1 MKKTRLCELLGIE
14 YPIIQAAMDWI
25 TNAELVAAVSNAGG
39 LGVLGPNAGQ
49 RTVTTSVIET
59 GERLR
64 REIRRTKS
72 LTDKP
77 FGVNLISNKG
87 ADDFSYDHFSD
98 QCQRVILEEGVP
110 VVVTVGDGPGT
121 YTSSLKEAGIKVLHR
136 PISTTRATAVEAEQA
151 GVDALA
157 CVGFEGGGHPGSV
170 GESTS
175 VLVPQI
181 VDVVG
186 IPVVAGGGIGDGR
199 GIVAALAWGAEGAYL
214 GTRFMVT
221 RECGAH
227 ENMKRA
233 IVEAADES
241 TIALPSTLGA
251 MRALKNPMTARCRE
265 MQESGC
271 SLREITDMY
280 HSGYLK
286 GMLEGDSETGT
297 FVCGAACALVTS
309 VQSASAVVRE
319 LVEQADQVLAKLV
332 ALSQPQ
338 RTMQ

>member
-14 YPIIQAAMDWI
+14 YPIIQAPMDWI

>member
-14 YPIIQAAMDWI
+14 YPIIQAPMDWI

-136 PISTTRATAVEAEQA
+136 PISTTRVTAVEAEQA

>member
-1 MKKTRLCELLGIE
+1 
-14 YPIIQAAMDWI
+14 MDWI

>member
-14 YPIIQAAMDWI
+14 YPIIQAPMDWI

-49 RTVTTSVIET
+49 RTVTTSVVET

-87 ADDFSYDHFSD
+87 ADEFAYDHFSD
-98 QCQRVILEEGVP
+98 RCHQVVLEEGVP

-121 YTSSLKEAGIKVLHR
+121 YTGSLKEAGIKVIHR
-136 PISTTRATAVEAEQA
+136 PISSTRATAVEAEQA
-151 GVDALA
+151 GVDAVA

-170 GESTS
+170 SESTS

-181 VDVVG
+181 VDAVS

-199 GIVAALAWGAEGAYL
+199 GIIAALAWGAEGAYI
-214 GTRFMVT
+214 GTRFMAT
-221 RECGAH
+221 TECGAH
-227 ENMKRA
+227 ENLKRA

-241 TIALPSTLGA
+241 TVALPSTLGA
-251 MRALKNPMTARCRE
+251 MRALRNPMTARCQE
-265 MQESGC
+265 MKRRGC

-280 HSGYLK
+280 HSGYMR
-286 GMLEGDSETGT
+286 GMLEGDGENGT
-297 FVCGAACALVTS
+297 FVCGAACALVTR

-319 LVEQADQVLAKLV
+319 LVEQADQVLARLV
-332 ALSQPQ
+332 A
-338 RTMQ
+338 

>member
-14 YPIIQAAMDWI
+14 YPIIQAPMDWI

-49 RTVTTSVIET
+49 RTVTTSVVET

-64 REIRRTKS
+64 REIRKTKS

-87 ADDFSYDHFSD
+87 ADEFSYDHFSE
-98 QCQRVILEEGVP
+98 QCHQVILEEGVP

-121 YTSSLKEAGIKVLHR
+121 YTGSLKEAGIKVLHR
-136 PISTTRATAVEAEQA
+136 PIRSTRATAVEAEQA

-170 GESTS
+170 SESS
-175 VLVPQI
+175 CVLVPQI
-181 VDVVG
+181 VGAVG
-186 IPVVAGGGIGDGR
+186 IPVVAGGGIADGR
-199 GIVAALAWGAEGAYL
+199 GVVAALAWGAEGAYI
-214 GTRFMVT
+214 GTLFMAT
-221 RECGAH
+221 TECGAH
-227 ENMKRA
+227 ENLKRA

-241 TIALPSTLGA
+241 TVALASTLGA
-251 MRALKNPMTARCRE
+251 MRALKNPMTARCQE

-286 GMLEGDSETGT
+286 GMLEGDGETGT
-297 FVCGAACALVTS
+297 FVCGAACALVTR

-319 LVEQADQVLAKLV
+319 LVEQPDQVLARLV
-332 ALSQPQ
+332 A
-338 RTMQ
+338 

>member
-14 YPIIQAAMDWI
+14 YPIIQAPMDWI

-271 SLREITDMY
+271 SLREITYMY
-280 HSGYLK
+280 NSGYLK